1 MIKEKSDKAIVS
13 VLQLKRLLVELA
25 EKRPNVCIRPR
36 LMGEMW
42 STNFM
47 RVVAATEKGVLLRD
61 EETNRFISVSDLS
74 YIMQFELDNRFQNY
88 QPHFHYEVRLS
99 SEFDG

>member
-1 MIKEKSDKAIVS
+1 MISEKRDRVIVS
-13 VLQLKRLLVELA
+13 VLELKRLLVELA
-25 EKRPNVCIRPR
+25 EKRPNVCFRPR

-42 STNFM
+42 SVNFM
-47 RVVAATEKGVLLRD
+47 RVVSTTEKGVLLCD

-88 QPHFHYEVRLS
+88 QPHFHYEVKVSS
-99 SEFDG
+99 SEF